1 MVEVA
6 AGLVRDGRGRLLIA
20 RRTGRFEGLWEFPGG
35 KREAGESFEACL
47 ARELREELDLAVTPL
62 GVAYEMT
69 FRDAE
74 AELHFAFVSAAA
86 DADAPLSLRV
96 HGEALWV
103 EPERLSE
110 YPFCPADAL
119 FLSQH
124 DLKRNDTY

>member
-6 AGLVRDGRGRLLIA
+6 AGLVRDARGRVLIA
-20 RRTGRFEGLWEFPGG
+20 RRTGKLAGLWEFPGG

-47 ARELREELDLAVTPL
+47 ERELREELDLAVSPL

-69 FRDAE
+69 FRDGD
-74 AELHFAFVSAAA
+74 AELHFAFVRATA
-86 DADAPLSLRV
+86 DSDAPLSLRV
-96 HGEALWV
+96 HGEASWA
-103 EPERLSE
+103 EPERLAE
-110 YPFCPADAL
+110 YAFCPADAL